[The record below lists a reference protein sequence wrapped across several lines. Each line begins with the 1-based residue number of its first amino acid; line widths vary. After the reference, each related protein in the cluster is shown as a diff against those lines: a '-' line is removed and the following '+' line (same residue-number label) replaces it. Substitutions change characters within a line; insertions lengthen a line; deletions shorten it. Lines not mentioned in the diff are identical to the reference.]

1 MKFSEPEP
9 EWGNI
14 RVRNELSERTK
25 DVHRS
30 LQDEKFMLIFS
41 YQIFSDATE
50 KMVICP
56 RFIILKNKRL

>member
-50 KMVICP
+50 
-56 RFIILKNKRL
+56 NW